1 MGDGHRALDVSRMAS
16 VPRNQHDSQRIL
28 RGERL
33 QHPFAILIIEGAIAI
48 PLQAGD
54 RHRVVSFSGLLLS

>member
-1 MGDGHRALDVSRMAS
+1 M
-16 VPRNQHDSQRIL
+16 PRNQHNPQRIL
-28 RGERL
+28 RSERL
-33 QHPFAILIIEGAIAI
+33 QHPFAVLIIEGAIAV